1 MRGGTEKLPELS
13 RCEWRLYNPVSDL
26 GILPGWVGEDSEN
39 RGAFLLRKDRRL
51 WVDYSFF
58 STTSKFTRVPGQTQV
73 PFPPLRELITVC
85 KVRPDHS
92 SLQYKK
98 WDLESPFMSRH
109 RMLGG
114 QEADCFCPCVGVSI
128 DITDVYV
135 LLQTNC
141 NLLFCFHSEA
151 EPQAFRMLLDKGE

>member
-26 GILPGWVGEDSEN
+26 GMLPGWVGEDSEN
-39 RGAFLLRKDRRL
+39 RGAFLLRRGRRL

-58 STTSKFTRVPGQTQV
+58 STTSKFTWVPGQTQV
-73 PFPPLRELITVC
+73 PFPPLRELITVG

-98 WDLESPFMSRH
+98 WDLESPFMSHH

-114 QEADCFCPCVGVSI
+114 ARGR
-128 DITDVYV
+128 
-135 LLQTNC
+135 
-141 NLLFCFHSEA
+141 LFLPLCWCLNRHYRCIYFT
-151 EPQAFRMLLDKGE
+151 LDKLQFTILFPFWSRNPGIQDALG